1 MEVSS
6 TKSGLLLEKITI
18 VLKGRNIDIKDTSF
32 CCLDGTNS
40 VSGETSGLQ
49 RRLCNAAPHSMY
61 VNCRCN
67 WFALWFKHLIK
78 VFPWLSTIDTLLLGL
93 WKMFHY
99 SAKNRSILRELQ
111 AAYGMKA
118 IFTVKVIVTWW
129 LSHGAACKRCIE
141 RYVVIIEALDNVLTE
156 TEKQKPEVES
166 YHATLLQLNKIMQ
179 IALLDDVL
187 STTSALCLL
196 LQSDKKFWGS

>member
-1 MEVSS
+1 M
-6 TKSGLLLEKITI
+6 
-18 VLKGRNIDIKDTSF
+18 
-32 CCLDGTNS
+32 
-40 VSGETSGLQ
+40 
-49 RRLCNAAPHSMY
+49 
-61 VNCRCN
+61 
-67 WFALWFKHLIK
+67 
-78 VFPWLSTIDTLLLGL
+78 
-93 WKMFHY
+93 
-99 SAKNRSILRELQ
+99 RELQ

-118 IFTVKVIVTWW
+118 IFTVKPKWQ
-129 LSHGAACKRCIE
+129 
-141 RYVVIIEALDNVLTE
+141 ALDNVLTE